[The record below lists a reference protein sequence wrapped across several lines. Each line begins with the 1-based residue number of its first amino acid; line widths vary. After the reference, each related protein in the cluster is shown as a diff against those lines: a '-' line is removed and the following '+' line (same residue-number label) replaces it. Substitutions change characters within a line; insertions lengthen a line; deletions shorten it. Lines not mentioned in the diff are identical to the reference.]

1 MYRERI
7 QTTQTSSIAAARLK
21 KAMLSYN
28 DFQRQAQLRI
38 SEKEL
43 TLLSEWQSS
52 RLIHTHK
59 AFYQSPDYSEGLH
72 FLFSELYSAKNFSQ
86 RDNDLERIFPKIVKY
101 LPRKV
106 VHVVALLVELN
117 HLTQQLDQQ
126 LAFTIF
132 HRMKFKHID
141 ENIYCDAYRSCEN
154 KADRIRQIEL
164 TQELGTKL
172 DRYARSSTISFTLN
186 MTEGAAEMAGL
197 SALHQFLK
205 SGFNAFHKMKS
216 VDSLMHEVSTIER
229 DLMMAIFNQKSSPFS
244 FDLKT

>member
-7 QTTQTSSIAAARLK
+7 QTTQTTSIAAARLK

-28 DFQRQAQLRI
+28 DFQRQPQLTT
-38 SEKEL
+38 SAKEL
-43 TLLSEWQSS
+43 SLLSQWQSS

-59 AFYQSPDYSEGLH
+59 TFYQSPDYSEGLD
-72 FLFSELYSAKNFSQ
+72 FLFSELYSAKDFSQ
-86 RDNDLERIFPKIVKY
+86 RDSDLERIFPKLVKY
-101 LPRKV
+101 LPKKV
-106 VHVVALLVELN
+106 VHIVALLVELN

-132 HRMKFKHID
+132 HRMKLKHID
-141 ENIYCDAYRSCEN
+141 EDIYCHAYKSCDN

-197 SALHQFLK
+197 RALHQFLK

-216 VDSLMHEVSTIER
+216 VDSLMHEISTKER
-229 DLMMAIFNQKSSPFS
+229 DLMMTIFHKNSSPFN
-244 FDLKT
+244 FDLKI